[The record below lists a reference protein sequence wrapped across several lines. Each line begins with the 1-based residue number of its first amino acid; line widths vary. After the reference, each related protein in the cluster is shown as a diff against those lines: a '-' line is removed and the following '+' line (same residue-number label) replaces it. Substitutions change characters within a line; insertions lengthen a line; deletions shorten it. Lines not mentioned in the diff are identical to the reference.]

1 MIKLLSDLRIFPN
14 IFYLVLSTLDIVGY
28 PGGDISIGR
37 VPYIETGGVMDM
49 KRWVHLF
56 LALVILSVF
65 SLGCV
70 GASKEI
76 KTRCPKCAGYYET
89 KGGEEEFRWMHGC

>member
-1 MIKLLSDLRIFPN
+1 MIKLLSDLRNFPN
-14 IFYLVLSTLDIVGY
+14 TYCLVLSAFEMVGS
-28 PGGDISIGR
+28 PGS
-37 VPYIETGGVMDM
+37 VPIQRGSYIETGGVMDM
-49 KRWVHLF
+49 KRWVHLL

-89 KGGEEEFRWMHGC
+89 KGGEEEFRWTHGR

>member
-1 MIKLLSDLRIFPN
+1 VK
-14 IFYLVLSTLDIVGY
+14 
-28 PGGDISIGR
+28 
-37 VPYIETGGVMDM
+37 GGVMVM
-49 KRWVHLF
+49 KKWVPIL

-65 SLGCV
+65 SLGCA

-89 KGGEEEFRWMHGC
+89 REGEEEFRWMHGR

>member
-37 VPYIETGGVMDM
+37 VPYIETRWGDGYEKMGSSLFSISHSIRFFPWM
-49 KRWVHLF
+49 CWGIKRDKDEVSEMRRL
-56 LALVILSVF
+56 L
-65 SLGCV
+65 
-70 GASKEI
+70 
-76 KTRCPKCAGYYET
+76 
-89 KGGEEEFRWMHGC
+89 

>member
-1 MIKLLSDLRIFPN
+1 
-14 IFYLVLSTLDIVGY
+14 
-28 PGGDISIGR
+28 
-37 VPYIETGGVMDM
+37 MDM

>member
-1 MIKLLSDLRIFPN
+1 MIRFGDFPEYVLPCFVRIGMVGNPER
-14 IFYLVLSTLDIVGY
+14 DIPIQRGSYV
-28 PGGDISIGR
+28 
-37 VPYIETGGVMDM
+37 ETGGVMVM
-49 KRWVHLF
+49 KRWVPLF

-76 KTRCPKCAGYYET
+76 KTRCPKCAGYYDT
-89 KGGEEEFRWMHGC
+89 RVGEEEFRWMHGR